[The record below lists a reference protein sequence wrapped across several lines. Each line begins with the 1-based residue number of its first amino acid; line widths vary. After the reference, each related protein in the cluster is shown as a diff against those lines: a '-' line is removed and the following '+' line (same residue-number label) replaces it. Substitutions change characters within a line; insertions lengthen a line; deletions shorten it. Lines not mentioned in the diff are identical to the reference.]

1 MLKAKT
7 LMLQQQL
14 QQSHARCR
22 RAEQVNGKWR
32 TQLGALRQRE
42 KEGWDAV
49 KSGLKKAER
58 AEELQRQN
66 QSLRESVKERGDELV
81 SAGQRI
87 GELEAMREHMR
98 DEIGKATGDRRAE
111 EGADV
116 G

>member
-42 KEGWDAV
+42 KEGWDALQ
-49 KSGLKKAER
+49 SGLKKAER

-66 QSLRESVKERGDELV
+66 QRLRESVKERGDELDV
-81 SAGQRI
+81 
-87 GELEAMREHMR
+87 EAKGAVEGAFGG
-98 DEIGKATGDRRAE
+98 DEIKYFEGEVVERLE
-111 EGADV
+111 EG
-116 G
+116 

>member
-42 KEGWDAV
+42 KEGWDALQ
-49 KSGLKKAER
+49 SGLKKAER

-66 QSLRESVKERGDELV
+66 QRLRESVKERGDELV
-81 SAGQRI
+81 RAGQRI
-87 GELEAMREHMR
+87 AELEAMLDHMR
-98 DEIGKATGDRRAE
+98 DALGKAMGNLRPEAL
-111 EGADV
+111 AALV
-116 G
+116 